1 MKEHWKMKAFLVI
14 TLALSLSAC
23 AMPATTVRTTDTRP
37 SLAFVG
43 APKGATVY
51 IDGLPMG
58 DAEKYDGQPEVLVVE
73 PGTHLVTIKDGKGSI
88 LLERKVYVESEIK
101 TLKVH

>member
-1 MKEHWKMKAFLVI
+1 MKAFLLI
-14 TLALSLSAC
+14 AFALFLSTC

-37 SLAFVG
+37 SLAFDG
-43 APKGATVY
+43 APNGATVY
-51 IDGLPMG
+51 VDGLPMG
-58 DAEKYDGQPEVLVVE
+58 DAEKYDGQPGVLVVE
-73 PGTHLVTIKDGKGSI
+73 PGTHLVTVKDVKGSI

>member
-1 MKEHWKMKAFLVI
+1 MKAFLLI
-14 TLALSLSAC
+14 TLALFLSAC
-23 AMPATTVRTTDTRP
+23 AMPATTVRTSDTRP
-37 SLAFVG
+37 SLAFDG
-43 APKGATVY
+43 APKGTMVY

-73 PGTHLVTIKDGKGSI
+73 PGTHLVTIKDGNGSI
-88 LLERKVYVESEIK
+88 ILERKVYVESEIK